1 MRILIVHQYFNTPE
15 TGGPLRSYYL
25 AQGLQSGGHE
35 VEIIT
40 AHNQAT
46 SEVKTID
53 GITVHYLPVFY
64 ENRLGFLRRL
74 MAFLKFAV
82 LAYSKALQLPTAD
95 LCYAM
100 STPLT
105 VGWVAKR
112 LKQVKGVPFIFEVGD
127 LWPEAPVQMG
137 VIKFSPLISWLR
149 KFEQSIYQGAESIVA
164 LSPGIKEGILRSN
177 PESKVSVI
185 PNMSDCKFY
194 QRELKNPVWENS
206 LGVTGKTVVTYF
218 GAAGR
223 ANHLEYYI
231 EAAKAASKICTDLHF
246 LVVAAGSEL
255 SRLKVMAASYK
266 LNNIEFLPYCK
277 RDNLKKILNVT
288 DIVYVSY
295 ADVPILSTG
304 SPNKYFD
311 ALAAGKLMLVNF
323 NGWLRDITE
332 KHELGYY
339 VDPKRPEMLVEKLTP
354 LMTTPELLIKSQKN
368 ARMIAET
375 FFSRGLATQKLLG
388 MVGHDHSDISKVP
401 EAYILTA

>member
-1 MRILIVHQYFNTPE
+1 MRILIIHQYFNTPQ

-25 AQGLQSGGHE
+25 AQGLKSGGHE

-40 AHNQAT
+40 AHNQDT

-74 MAFLKFAV
+74 IAFLKFAV
-82 LAYSKALQLPTAD
+82 LAYRKALQLPTID

-112 LKQVKGVPFIFEVGD
+112 LKKVKGVPYIFEVGD

-149 KFEQSIYQGAESIVA
+149 KFEQSIYQSAESVIA

-177 PESKVSVI
+177 PKSKVTVI

-206 LGVTGKTVVTYF
+206 LGVIGKTVVTYF

-223 ANHLEYYI
+223 ANHLDYYI
-231 EAAKAASKICTDLHF
+231 EAARAASKTDAPLHF

-255 SRLKVMAASYK
+255 SRLKVLAKNYR
-266 LNNIEFLPYCK
+266 LNNIDFLPYCK
-277 RDNLKKILNVT
+277 RDDLKKILNVT
-288 DIVYVSY
+288 DVVYVSY
-295 ADVPILSTG
+295 ADVPILATG

-311 ALAAGKLMLVNF
+311 ALAAGKLILVNF
-323 NGWLRDITE
+323 HGWLRDITE
-332 KHELGYY
+332 KHDLGSY
-339 VDPKRPEMLVEKLTP
+339 VDPKQPEMLVEKLKP
-354 LMTTPELLIKSQKN
+354 LIEKPELLLESQQN
-368 ARMIAET
+368 ARVIAET
-375 FFSRGLATQKLLG
+375 FFSRGLAIQKLLRVLG
-388 MVGHDHSDISKVP
+388 QDHSDMSKVP